1 MSQSLNGA
9 GDSPSKRT
17 NVFRH
22 FRLKSWAIG
31 ASCLALL
38 VTIGGAHGVPNS
50 PMASRNNAAAAI
62 ESMMDFYD
70 PVTGR
75 WQPEAPWWTTGNA
88 LQALLDYMAKTG
100 SRQYMPQVNNTVTIQ
115 SAPLAWW
122 PSGGGDFRAD
132 STDDTGWWGL
142 AMVRLYELTRDPK
155 YLTIA
160 KEDEAYMY
168 SYWSNDTCG
177 GGIVWDIPS
186 RSYKNAISNELYFKL
201 AASLHNIIPHDTF
214 YLSRAL
220 QGWKWFKASGMINS
234 ANLVNDG
241 LSEQGT
247 TCTNNGATTYT
258 YNQGVILGG
267 LVQLYKATGDQSLI
281 KTARSIAD
289 AVITSPLLSPKG
301 ILTEPCEADDSC
313 DPNGPA
319 FKGIFVRNLDELDDI
334 LPGHPYRHYLQQQVH
349 SMYTLDRNSSGFYGL
364 SWAGPFDKSEIAR
377 QTSAVS
383 LLVAVL

>member
-1 MSQSLNGA
+1 MFQSLNGA
-9 GDSPSKRT
+9 SGSPFKWT
-17 NVFRH
+17 NVFKH
-22 FRLKSWAIG
+22 FRVKPWAISATCLVLLATTNG
-31 ASCLALL
+31 AQA
-38 VTIGGAHGVPNS
+38 VPSNHIV
-50 PMASRNNAAAAI
+50 SRNKASAAI
-62 ESMMDFYD
+62 QSMMDFYD
-70 PVTGR
+70 PATGR

-100 SRQYMPQVNNTVTIQ
+100 SRQYMPQVNNTVVIQ
-115 SAPLAWW
+115 SAPLPWW

-142 AMVRLYELTRDPK
+142 AMVRLYELTWDPK

-168 SYWSNDTCG
+168 SYWNNDTCD
-177 GGIVWDIPS
+177 GGIVWDIPT
-186 RSYKNAISNELYFKL
+186 RSYKNAISNELYLKL
-201 AASLHNIIPHDTF
+201 AASLHNIIPHDTL

-220 QGWKWFKASGMINS
+220 QQWQWFKASGMINR

-241 LSEQGT
+241 LSEQGA
-247 TCTNNGATTYT
+247 TCTNNGGTTYT

-267 LVQLYKATGDQSLI
+267 LTQLYKATGDRSLI

-289 AVITSPLLSPKG
+289 AVIDSPLLSPDG
-301 ILTEPCEADDSC
+301 ILTEPCEATDSC
-313 DPNGPA
+313 DANGPA
-319 FKGIFVRNLDELDDI
+319 FKGIFVRNLDELDNI
-334 LPGHPYRHYLQQQVH
+334 LPGHPYRHYLHRQVR
-349 SMYTLDRNSSGFYGL
+349 SMYYSDRNSSGFYGL
-364 SWAGPFDKSEIAR
+364 RWAGPFDESEITR